1 MSGER
6 ARRTEEIRFDLRGI
20 DQIALCGPADQNLRR
35 LERDFDGTVAARGDQ
50 LRIVGPP
57 AQVPLIR
64 DVVADLLERVRR
76 GQRIDVVTVEYL
88 LASHGGLAPDSEAL
102 DAETAPLLYASGSRR
117 AVRVRS
123 AGQQKYVAAVREHDV
138 VFVVGPA
145 GTGKTYLAVVLA
157 MDYLKRN
164 LVDRIILVRPAVEAG
179 EQLGFLPG
187 DLQEKINPYLRPL
200 YDALSDLLGPAR
212 IGKYM
217 ESGVI
222 EASPLAFMRGRTLN
236 NAFVILDEAQNTTV
250 GQMKMFLTRLGNQA
264 KAVITGDVTQ
274 IDLVPGER
282 SGLVHVRTILAGT
295 EGVAFVDLDSRDT
308 QRHPLVRRIV
318 DAFAD
323 SERAGVLPPESTG
336 AGEPATTSEPPA
348 APQTERDRLPPAP
361 PPSAEGA

>member
-1 MSGER
+1 MNDPGQQ
-6 ARRTEEIRFDLRGI
+6 RTEEIRFDLRDI
-20 DQIALCGPADQNLRR
+20 DQVALCGPSDENLRR
-35 LERDFDGTVAARGDQ
+35 LERRFDGTVSARGSL
-50 LRIVGPP
+50 LRIVGPA

-76 GQRIDVVTVEYL
+76 GQRIDGVTVDYL
-88 LASHGGLAPDSEAL
+88 LAGRGTGEPAVEVLADEPP
-102 DAETAPLLYASGSRR
+102 PLLFASGGRR
-117 AVRVRS
+117 AIQVRTV
-123 AGQQKYVAAVREHDV
+123 GQKNYVEAVRENDV

-200 YDALSDLLGPAR
+200 YDALSDIIGPAR

-217 ESGVI
+217 ESGLI
-222 EASPLAFMRGRTLN
+222 EATPLAFMRGRTLN

-250 GQMKMFLTRLGNQA
+250 GQMKMFLTRLGVQA
-264 KAVITGDVTQ
+264 KAVVTGDVTQ
-274 IDLVPGER
+274 IDLGADER
-282 SGLVHVRTILAGT
+282 SGLVHVREILTGT
-295 EGVAFVDLDSRDT
+295 EGVSFVDLDSRDT

-323 SERAGVLPPESTG
+323 AER
-336 AGEPATTSEPPA
+336 TSPPPA
-348 APQTERDRLPPAP
+348 ASRSKGRADTV
-361 PPSAEGA
+361 EGD